1 MRSVDFRQAACARW
15 LNCGRHSTCIKRE
28 GDYLLSCGE
37 TYHFERS
44 VEGASVNPA
53 KRFALLWCFSI
64 LVGLFKA
71 FVLLNLWNWFVVD
84 AFHVSP
90 ISYLPMLGVVWFI
103 QLATASPNNDAGF
116 LWKRMHAL
124 IGFCV

>member
-1 MRSVDFRQAACARW
+1 M
-15 LNCGRHSTCIKRE
+15 
-28 GDYLLSCGE
+28 
-37 TYHFERS
+37 
-44 VEGASVNPA
+44 NPA

-90 ISYLPMLGVVWFI
+90 ISFLPMLGVVWFI

-116 LWKRMHAL
+116 LWKKMHAL
-124 IGFCV
+124 IGFCVPEEKRQLAEKALKEVDEAAWEDVCVGAGQQLFGSGTVLVLGFCVHLLA